1 MRGQNV
7 RGVGGCLQSK
17 FFSVVLGAVEAAASK
32 RACSTALSLTGH
44 GSSVGTAED
53 GVARSGRL
61 LDKRGN
67 VCVRHDSDGAWDEEE
82 QARIRQDVPS
92 IAEEDDRT
100 TILDS
105 NAAGPSP

>member
-53 GVARSGRL
+53 GVARIGRS
-61 LDKRGN
+61 LDERDDLSLQ
-67 VCVRHDSDGAWDEEE
+67 RAYDGARGEEGE
-82 QARIRQDVPS
+82 ARIQ
-92 IAEEDDRT
+92 
-100 TILDS
+100 
-105 NAAGPSP
+105 

>member
-1 MRGQNV
+1 MHGRNV
-7 RGVGGCLQSK
+7 RGVGGCLQYE
-17 FFSVVLGAVEAAASK
+17 FFGVVLGTVEAVASK
-32 RACSTALSLTGH
+32 QARSTALILAGR
-44 GSSVGTAED
+44 GSSAGTAED